1 MVFTADV
8 RITSRPVAPNFEA
21 DRGEAPDE
29 PAHKAPKF
37 ENVSDDAPVERPKID
52 ASAISYSDDDADED
66 FDDVSSRKP
75 WYRRLWFIIAFILVA
90 VAVAALLVFLP
101 QYTGS
106 PSDPAP
112 ASEFAAEATPDV
124 AATVVSLTPEEQ
136 ADVEYLN
143 SYPVWE
149 VEKLKSDMAKSLI
162 EAIKAGDIDA
172 VVANDYF
179 AVKGRATN
187 TKAILFADLMW
198 RAKGSYSESSNRRVM
213 RGAVKD
219 GVLDLKQFSD
229 NLAKRRPAE
238 KANEQPRPQK

>member
-1 MVFTADV
+1 M
-8 RITSRPVAPNFEA
+8 
-21 DRGEAPDE
+21 
-29 PAHKAPKF
+29 
-37 ENVSDDAPVERPKID
+37 
-52 ASAISYSDDDADED
+52 
-66 FDDVSSRKP
+66 
-75 WYRRLWFIIAFILVA
+75 
-90 VAVAALLVFLP
+90 
-101 QYTGS
+101 
-106 PSDPAP
+106 
-112 ASEFAAEATPDV
+112 